1 MDLETQG
8 HSYVAALGCESEGG
22 EPGMRKK
29 ACSVRRFQKTGS

>member
-8 HSYVAALGCESEGG
+8 HSYVAALGCELEGG
-22 EPGMRKK
+22 EPGMRK